1 MSYYGKPVPEGCEN
15 MGKPWKSEEQQQL
28 LKGIQD
34 KIQMEDIA
42 KAHKRTIGGIRSR
55 LREIAVTYYLKESKP
70 INEIC
75 VLTGLSKDDVIDGII
90 RREYTDELKANKKPK
105 AQATKSKSESSELQ
119 EILVL
124 LNTIEKRVSDYIK
137 EKSLFDE

>member
-15 MGKPWKSEEQQQL
+15 MGKPWKSEEQEQL

-55 LREIAVTYYLKESKP
+55 LREIAANYYLKESKP

-75 VLTGLSKDDVIDGII
+75 VLTGLSKDDVIDGIN
-90 RREYTDELKANKKPK
+90 RREHRDELKANKKPK
-105 AQATKSKSESSELQ
+105 ANPKSESSELQ

-124 LNTIEKRVSDYIK
+124 LKTIEKRVSDYIK